1 MHGISG
7 LLSVSMIVLGTL
19 SLTQAVKSL
28 SCSDYSNAI
37 AFQYH
42 AETLANFDPPPD
54 IGGPDSS
61 EGSGTR

>member
-7 LLSVSMIVLGTL
+7 LLSVSMVMLGTV
-19 SLTQAVKSL
+19 SLAQAVKSL
-28 SCSDYSNAI
+28 SCSACPQAI

-42 AETLANFDPPPD
+42 AETLSNFDPPPD
-54 IGGPDSS
+54 MGGPDSS